1 MMIHS
6 NVFRNLTLFSFMA
19 LSLSFAS
26 VESARAQTAEPSV
39 ISTLSAKAQLGASY
53 WDSFVSKAW
62 PRVKS
67 YFVSNENAIKSYE
80 FVEGEAK
87 SDYDFDNLMDAAGFK
102 VKEVETGFGVYPVLV
117 TTFGHARELSNADIV
132 YINRLLR
139 KQRAER
145 STPKSYI
152 ERQIVEFVVQS
163 EFFLGDKYEIE
174 KVEVEILPL
183 PKVKFVT
190 QPKVKPYS
198 DDTEVILKAIDRLNT
213 KIQQSDPV
221 KAN

>member
-1 MMIHS
+1 MIRP
-6 NVFRNLTLFSFMA
+6 NVFRNLTLFSFVA
-19 LSLSFAS
+19 LSLSCAS
-26 VESARAQTAEPSV
+26 IGPAPAQTAVSSV
-39 ISTLSAKAQLGASY
+39 VSTLSAKAELGASY
-53 WDSFVSKAW
+53 WDSLVSNVW

-67 YFVSNENAIKSYE
+67 YFVSNENAIKSYK
-80 FVEGEAK
+80 FVEGEAT
-87 SDYDFDNLMDAAGFK
+87 SDYDFDKLMDAAGFK
-102 VKEVETGFGVYPVLV
+102 IKEVETGFGVYPVLT

-139 KQRAER
+139 KQKAER
-145 STPKSYI
+145 GSPKSYI

-163 EFFLGDKYEIE
+163 EFFLGDKYAIE

-183 PKVKFVT
+183 PKVKFVA

-213 KIQQSDPV
+213 KIQELDPV
-221 KAN
+221 QAN

>member
-1 MMIHS
+1 MIRP
-6 NVFRNLTLFSFMA
+6 NVFRNLTLLSFMA
-19 LSLSFAS
+19 LSLSCAS
-26 VESARAQTAEPSV
+26 MQSARAQSAEPS
-39 ISTLSAKAQLGASY
+39 IFSTLSAKAELGASY
-53 WDSFVSKAW
+53 WESLVSNVW

-67 YFVSNENAIKSYE
+67 YFVSNDNAIKSYT
-80 FVEGEAK
+80 FVKDESSSE
-87 SDYDFDNLMDAAGFK
+87 YDFDKMMDAAGFK
-102 VKEVETGFGVYPVLV
+102 AKEFETGFGVYPVLV

-152 ERQIVEFVVQS
+152 ERHIVEFVVQS
-163 EFFLGDKYEIE
+163 ELFLGDKYEIE

-190 QPKVKPYS
+190 QPKVKPHS
-198 DDTEVILKAIDRLNT
+198 DDTEVILMAIDRLNS
-213 KIQQSDPV
+213 KIQQTDPV